1 MVAPAPRLGFV
12 LSEPKTTEMMDTPTR
27 PPAPDA
33 GTPGDAHDARSLGEL
48 FRALSNDASALVR
61 QEITLA
67 RTEIKQSVTSMA
79 ADAVKIVM
87 GAILAGLGGLVLL
100 AALVAFVGNLL
111 GDRYALGALIVGLVL
126 LAGGAVLALMGV
138 RDARKTKLAP
148 EQAISSLRDTGEW
161 ARGEVSGIRN
171 ALGGNATADSG
182 TATLG
187 RPIAGGGS
195 SSTQAGGGHARG
207 GSGAGSRGGASSMP
221 HGGSPDDPAPL
232 PGPAART
239 WSESDY
245 HGLDKKDIDRARK
258 KQERLPAGAPLWKR
272 VMKEFSADDLSNQAA
287 KVAYFF
293 FGSLPPLIMALF
305 GLTGLIGGQKTG
317 DWLTGRLT
325 TSLPAEA
332 SGLVMDF
339 VNDIVHKNAPGPL
352 SIGLLLALWAGSNI
366 FSTLEDTLNQVFSV
380 PAERSFI
387 KKKLVAVGMLVACSL
402 LFITGSAV
410 LLGGGKIAD
419 ALGLGEAGRIIWAV
433 AQIPLAFALIT
444 ATFWLIYYVLPLKD
458 QSKCKKT
465 LLKASAIVTVLFVLA
480 SLAFRLYVT
489 RFGSQT
495 ETYGLL
501 GTVIVLLLWMY
512 VTSLVILLG
521 GEVASEMER
530 GS

>member
-1 MVAPAPRLGFV
+1 MVAPGRRSGFAR
-12 LSEPKTTEMMDTPTR
+12 SEPKTTELMDTPPR
-27 PPAPDA
+27 PHVPDP
-33 GTPGDAHDARSLGEL
+33 GTPGDAHDARSLGDL

-79 ADAVKIVM
+79 ADAAKIVI

-100 AALVAFVGNLL
+100 AALVVSVGDLL

-126 LAGGAVLALMGV
+126 LAGGGVLALMGV
-138 RDARKTKLAP
+138 RDAKKTRLAP
-148 EQAISSLRDTGEW
+148 EQALSSLRDTGEW
-161 ARGEVSGIRN
+161 ARGEVSGIRS
-171 ALGGNATADSG
+171 ALGGHAADSG

-187 RPIAGGGS
+187 RPIASGTSSATHAGGGS
-195 SSTQAGGGHARG
+195 G
-207 GSGAGSRGGASSMP
+207 RGGAAAGSPGGSSPLP
-221 HGGSPDDPAPL
+221 HGGSPDEPAPL

-239 WSESDY
+239 WSEADY
-245 HGLDKKDIDRARK
+245 HGLNKADIDRARK

-317 DWLTGRLT
+317 DWLTSRLT

-419 ALGLGEAGRIIWAV
+419 AMGLGEAGRVIWAV
-433 AQIPLAFALIT
+433 VQIPLAFALIT

-458 QSKCKKT
+458 QSKCKMT
-465 LLKASAIVTVLFVLA
+465 LLKASAIVAVLFVIA
-480 SLAFRLYVT
+480 SLAFRFYVT
-489 RFGSQT
+489 NFGSQT

>member
-1 MVAPAPRLGFV
+1 
-12 LSEPKTTEMMDTPTR
+12 MDTPTR
-27 PPAPDA
+27 PPVPDPGAPD
-33 GTPGDAHDARSLGEL
+33 GHDARSLGDL

-61 QEITLA
+61 QEIALA
-67 RTEIKQSVTSMA
+67 RTEVKQSVTSMA
-79 ADAVKIVM
+79 ADAVKIVL

-100 AALVAFVGNLL
+100 AALVVSVGDLL

-126 LAGGAVLALMGV
+126 LAGGGVLALMGL
-138 RDARKTKLAP
+138 RDAKKTKLAP
-148 EQAISSLRDTGEW
+148 EQALSSLRDTGEW
-161 ARGEVSGIRN
+161 ARGEVSGIRS
-171 ALGGNATADSG
+171 ALGGHAAADSG

-187 RPIAGGGS
+187 RPIASGGASGGHSGGG
-195 SSTQAGGGHARG
+195 QAQG
-207 GSGAGSRGGASSMP
+207 GSRGGTSSMP
-221 HGGSPDDPAPL
+221 HGGSPDEPAPL

-245 HGLDKKDIDRARK
+245 HGLKKADIDRARK

-305 GLTGLIGGQKTG
+305 GLTGVIGGQKTG

-325 TSLPAEA
+325 SSLPAEA
-332 SGLVMDF
+332 SGLVMGF
-339 VNDIVHKNAPGPL
+339 VNDIVHKNAPGPI

-480 SLAFRLYVT
+480 SLAFRFYVT
-489 RFGSQT
+489 NFGSQT

>member
-1 MVAPAPRLGFV
+1 
-12 LSEPKTTEMMDTPTR
+12 MDTPNR
-27 PPAPDA
+27 PHVPDP
-33 GTPGDAHDARSLGEL
+33 GTPGDAPDERSLGEL

-67 RTEIKQSVTSMA
+67 RTEMKQSVTSMA
-79 ADAVKIVM
+79 ADAVKIVL
-87 GAILAGLGGLVLL
+87 GAILAGMGALVLL
-100 AALVAFVGNLL
+100 AALVVSVGGLL

-126 LAGGAVLALMGV
+126 LIAGGVLAVMGL
-138 RDARKTKLAP
+138 RDAKKARLAP
-148 EQAISSLRDTGEW
+148 EQALSSLRDTGEW
-161 ARGEVSGIRN
+161 ARGEVAGIKN
-171 ALGGNATADSG
+171 ALSGNTADSG

-187 RPIAGGGS
+187 RPIATGS
-195 SSTQAGGGHARG
+195 APGGHARG
-207 GSGAGSRGGASSMP
+207 GSSSGGSPAGGSRGGTSSMP
-221 HGGSPDDPAPL
+221 HGGSPDEPAPL

-239 WSESDY
+239 WAESDY
-245 HGLDKKDIDRARK
+245 HGLNKKDIDRARK

-317 DWLTGRLT
+317 DWLTSRLT
-325 TSLPAEA
+325 SSLPAEA
-332 SGLVMDF
+332 SGLVTGF
-339 VNDIVHKNAPGPL
+339 VTDIVHKNAPGPL

-419 ALGLGEAGRIIWAV
+419 AMGLGEAGRIIWAV
-433 AQIPLAFALIT
+433 AQIPLSFALIT

-458 QSKCKKT
+458 QSKCKMT
-465 LLKASAIVTVLFVLA
+465 LLKASAIVTVLFVAA
-480 SLAFRLYVT
+480 SLAFRFYIT
-489 RFGSQT
+489 HFGSQS
-495 ETYGLL
+495 ETYGIL
-501 GTVIVLLLWMY
+501 GTMIVLLLWMY
-512 VTSLVILLG
+512 VTSIVVLLG

-530 GS
+530 GD